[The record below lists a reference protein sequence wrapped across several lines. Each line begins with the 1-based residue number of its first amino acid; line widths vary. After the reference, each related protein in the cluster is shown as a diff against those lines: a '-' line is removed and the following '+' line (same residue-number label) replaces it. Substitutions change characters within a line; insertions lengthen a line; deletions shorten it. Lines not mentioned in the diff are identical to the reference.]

1 MTARRAVSVCFL
13 LNGLVLASWLPH
25 IPELKSRLALSDGRL
40 GFLLLAMAVGAVAA
54 LPTAGW
60 LIARFGSGAVTRV
73 SAAALSLAVTL
84 PMVSPGVVAS
94 AAALAVPGLCSA
106 VLGGAPYAQGRLVWR
121 HYQQ

>member
-1 MTARRAVSVCFL
+1 MTARRAVSICFL

-60 LIARFGSGAVTRV
+60 LIARFGSGAVTRG
-73 SAAALSLAVTL
+73 SAAALSLAGTPPLVR
-84 PMVSPGVVAS
+84 PGGVARPG
-94 AAALAVPGLCSA
+94 APAVPGLWHRRLD
-106 VLGGAPYAQGRLVWR
+106 VGTKAQC
-121 HYQQ
+121 